1 MSEVRYDEPAAG
13 VGRLTLDRPQRRNAL
28 SFGLVGELH
37 DLLDDVAGRE
47 AVKVVVLAG
56 EGAAFCAGLDL
67 ADWGTLPETGSHP
80 QMTVGRNGQSFL
92 SSVVAHV
99 HRQPQIVVAAVQGAA
114 FGGGL
119 SLACAADL
127 RVVAPDARLC
137 SAFVRTG
144 LSGTDFGI
152 SYLLPRIVG
161 AGRALDLIASGREV
175 DGVEAE
181 RIGLATQVADD
192 PGAAAVAVAEAIAA
206 FPRTGLV
213 LTKEAFW
220 HNVSAPSLE
229 AAMALEDRNQ
239 LLAAAAPDVQSYM
252 AAYRERITGRS

>member
-1 MSEVRYDEPAAG
+1 MSGVRFDEPAAG
-13 VGRLTLDRPQRRNAL
+13 VGRITLDRPERRNAL
-28 SFGLVGELH
+28 SFGLVAELH
-37 DLLDDVAGRE
+37 DLLDEVAGSEPLR
-47 AVKVVVLAG
+47 AVVLAA
-56 EGAAFCAGLDL
+56 EGPSFCAGLDL
-67 ADWGTLPETGSHP
+67 ADWGEPPDVGAHR

-99 HRQPQIVVAAVQGAA
+99 HRLPQIVVAAVQGAA

-119 SLACAADL
+119 SLACAADV

-137 SAFVRTG
+137 AAFIRTG

-181 RIGLATQVADD
+181 RIGLASQVADD
-192 PGAAAVAVAEAIAA
+192 PGAAALGYAAGVAA

-220 HNVSAPSLE
+220 HNVEAPSLE
-229 AAMALEDRNQ
+229 AAMAMEDRNQ
-239 LLAAAAPDVQSYM
+239 LLASAAPDVQAFM
-252 AAYRERITGRS
+252 AAYRERITRRS